1 MNTQTVY
8 ARPVA
13 QAAVEERLGFL
24 QRVYGWMLGALALCA
39 VGAAASI
46 EYNLTARL
54 LQTGIMGWILI
65 TVAWIGLAHVVQK
78 VRHQPVV
85 NILAFAAYALFTG
98 FVVSGLV
105 YVALLMGSMHGDSSQ
120 YVVQAFGLTALTFG
134 GLTVYAFFSKR
145 DFSFLR
151 GMLTIGAFAILGLLI
166 LEFFI
171 QSSILALGTSF
182 LAVLVFGG
190 FTLYDTQ
197 KIIRTY
203 PSNEHVA
210 GAVTL
215 FTNFVL
221 LFMHIL
227 RILLLLAG
235 GRD

>member
-1 MNTQTVY
+1 
-8 ARPVA
+8 
-13 QAAVEERLGFL
+13 
-24 QRVYGWMLGALALCA
+24 
-39 VGAAASI
+39 
-46 EYNLTARL
+46 
-54 LQTGIMGWILI
+54 
-65 TVAWIGLAHVVQK
+65 
-78 VRHQPVV
+78 VRHQSGINV
-85 NILAFAAYALFTG
+85 LAFAAYALFTG

-134 GLTVYAFFSKR
+134 GLTAYAFVSKR

-151 GMLTIGAFAILGLLI
+151 GMLTVGVFAILGLLI

-171 QSSILALGTSF
+171 ESSILALGTSF

-197 KIIRTY
+197 KIVRTY
-203 PSNEHVA
+203 PANEHIA

-227 RILLLLAG
+227 RILLILAS
-235 GRD
+235 GRE